1 MDTLSLHLKKIAIAG
16 LTLSVGLLL
25 AACDGNKNSGAAPAP
40 PGVGRPRPQSTPTPP
55 RRTPRPPQHD
65 NDEDGPGVGRGDAP
79 FDDDED
85 AVEGDDADNIPGGDQ
100 GEPDPTARASRDR
113 AYSQILHVIESQE
126 REDAD
131 ADIEFAQKLGGA
143 MIDIDWST
151 GRGKIKLKP
160 EGGDELEYEGR
171 VDDKLRFVPVKDTVD
186 GVKISTECLD
196 REIFNRCETL
206 HVVISKEDREAHI
219 LHRDTAAEI
228 FISGNEIGRFRNPD
242 YDRLMKTFVNTVE
255 RRGGGNRVQRLRV
268 VTTEVVGGPN
278 AIVIAMVMGNL
289 DSRSNEVRREA
300 LVWGGPLHKFEGS
313 DRVNYPLELVKAPSA
328 QGPRSPF
335 AEVIQQTRLIRNNG
349 KGDVKI
355 KIVVKKPDAS
365 GARAD
370 AIRLT
375 LARKFSSVREPSL

>member
-1 MDTLSLHLKKIAIAG
+1 MDTLTPHLKKIAIAG
-16 LTLSVGLLL
+16 LTLTVGLVL

-40 PGVGRPRPQSTPTPP
+40 PGVNRPPRPQGTPPPP
-55 RRTPRPPQHD
+55 RRTPRPPAPD
-65 NDEDGPGVGRGDAP
+65 DDDGPGVGRGEAP

-85 AVEGDDADNIPGGDQ
+85 AVEGDDSDNVPGGDN
-100 GEPDPTARASRDR
+100 GAPDPTARASRDR
-113 AYSQILHVIESQE
+113 VYSQILHVIESQE
-126 REDAD
+126 SEDAD

-143 MIDIDWST
+143 LVDIDWST
-151 GRGKIKLKP
+151 GRGSIKLKP
-160 EGGDELEYEGR
+160 EGGDEIAYEGR
-171 VDDKLRFVPVKDTVD
+171 VDDKLRFVPAKDTVD
-186 GVKISTECLD
+186 GFKLATECLD
-196 REIFNRCETL
+196 RELFNRCETL
-206 HVVISKEDREAHI
+206 HLVISKEDREAHV
-219 LHRDTAAEI
+219 LHRDTSAEI

-255 RRGGGNRVQRLRV
+255 KRGGANRVQRLRV

-289 DSRSNEVRREA
+289 DSRTNETRRES

-313 DRVNYPLELVKAPSA
+313 DRVNYPLTLSKAS
-328 QGPRSPF
+328 GPAPRAPF
-335 AEVIQQTRLIRNNG
+335 ADVIQQTRLIRNNG

-355 KIVVKKPDAS
+355 KIVVKKPNAS